1 MVTVQPQKDNW
12 RYNELV
18 HCIINFLF
26 IITVLAYE
34 RSKNMDTTTNG
45 QTPDINETPVQN
57 NDNISNEG
65 FFQAFVTS
73 SVSGRPVEN
82 ASLEITYPDFSNTA
96 IDNLTTDQSGKTP
109 VIKLRTPPLQYSLTP
124 LSSQPY
130 SVYNIIVRA
139 RGYEEVEIAGAEIFP
154 GETAIQNISLIPLDE
169 SEPESA
175 EVFVIPPHTLYAE
188 YPPKIPEDEI
198 KDINESGEVV
208 LSRVVIPDGVRF

>member
-1 MVTVQPQKDNW
+1 
-12 RYNELV
+12 
-18 HCIINFLF
+18 
-26 IITVLAYE
+26 
-34 RSKNMDTTTNG
+34 MDTTTNG

-73 SVSGRPVEN
+73 SVSGRPVE
-82 ASLEITYPDFSNTA
+82 SLFRDNIPDFSNTA

-109 VIKLRTPPLQYSLTP
+109 VIKLRTPPLQYALSP

-175 EVFVIPPHTLYAE
+175 EVFVIPPHTHL
-188 YPPKIPEDEI
+188 
-198 KDINESGEVV
+198 
-208 LSRVVIPDGVRF
+208 R